1 VAFFRGSTSVRDGQ
15 RMPAHVIAAVVFV
28 LASAPVRPIVVRSG
42 RGFDWTA
49 SGLGAAVGF
58 GLALALVGSIALLRG
73 RPTNA
78 RPPRGEKR

>member
-1 VAFFRGSTSVRDGQ
+1 MPVLVITAVAL
-15 RMPAHVIAAVVFV
+15 A
-28 LASAPVRPIVVRSG
+28 LASSPARPIVVQSG

-58 GLALALVGSIALLRG
+58 GLALALVGSIALIRG

-78 RPPRGEKR
+78 RPPRGGKR